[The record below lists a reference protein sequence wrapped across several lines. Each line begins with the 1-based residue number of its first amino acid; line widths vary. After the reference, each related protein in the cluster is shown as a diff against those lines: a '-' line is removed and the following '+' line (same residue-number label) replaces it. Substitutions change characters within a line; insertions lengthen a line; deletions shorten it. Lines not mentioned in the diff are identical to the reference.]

1 MICLKKYLKDNS
13 GFLHKMF
20 SCSFPS
26 TYRWNLNNCKRDNKE
41 HASIVIVSN
50 KKNAKGSTKCQLK
63 ETHTWVTLKTS
74 KQ

>member
-1 MICLKKYLKDNS
+1 
-13 GFLHKMF
+13 MF

-26 TYRWNLNNCKRDNKE
+26 TYRWNLNNYKRDNKE

-50 KKNAKGSTKCQLK
+50 KKNAKGSIKCQLK